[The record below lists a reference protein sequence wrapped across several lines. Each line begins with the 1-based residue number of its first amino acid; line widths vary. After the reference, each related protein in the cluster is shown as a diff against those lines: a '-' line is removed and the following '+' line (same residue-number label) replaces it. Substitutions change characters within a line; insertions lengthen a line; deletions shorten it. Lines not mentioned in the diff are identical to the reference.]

1 MIRWQRC
8 RIRIQVR
15 SNSPGDGDTNT
26 QTQRSAVTQLCVG
39 VCDHARRA
47 QPCSSSCV
55 HRGALKYWTQK
66 DGTVWA
72 WWDFSASQ
80 SFWLWG
86 IELQSTQQ
94 CPEQQGYAG
103 PVSNTSQLLQ
113 TPLQVP
119 SLLQELPFHTSVHFQ
134 PHYVLW
140 STPCPSSLS
149 LLARATAEGGFPVC
163 IFTFVPCFTPQM
175 RTPTLTQ
182 TEEPN
187 TNRAWREDDQA
198 LSSLLNALPIE
209 TSSHFSPFPPHSL
222 WNHQSTDR
230 AVMWKRRLF
239 PVPWNTPWHP
249 TVDLA
254 KQHSSILCCP
264 SALSTSMSWV
274 NGSSIFNIYSFEC
287 AFIIP
292 NL

>member
-55 HRGALKYWTQK
+55 HRGALKYWAQR

-94 CPEQQGYAG
+94 CPEQQGCRACQQHL
-103 PVSNTSQLLQ
+103 PTSSNTTSGPITSARTAIPHKCSFPAPLCPLKHTLSEQPLSPSQSHSWGGISSLHFHFCSLFH
-113 TPLQVP
+113 P
-119 SLLQELPFHTSVHFQ
+119 SDEDSDSDSDWRTKHQSSVKGRWSSTFLFAECTANWNIPSFQ
-134 PHYVLW
+134 P
-140 STPCPSSLS
+140 
-149 LLARATAEGGFPVC
+149 
-163 IFTFVPCFTPQM
+163 
-175 RTPTLTQ
+175 
-182 TEEPN
+182 
-187 TNRAWREDDQA
+187 
-198 LSSLLNALPIE
+198 
-209 TSSHFSPFPPHSL
+209 
-222 WNHQSTDR
+222 
-230 AVMWKRRLF
+230 
-239 PVPWNTPWHP
+239 
-249 TVDLA
+249 
-254 KQHSSILCCP
+254 
-264 SALSTSMSWV
+264 LSTSQFMESPEHRQ
-274 NGSSIFNIYSFEC
+274 GSDVEKETIPSAMKHSLTSYSRSGQTTQLNSLLPLSTQHIHVLSKWEQHF
-287 AFIIP
+287 
-292 NL
+292 